1 MLVFLFYNGIGF
13 SQNKL
18 QKQLSAAH
26 ITTISINGNQI
37 FNISISTSKTD
48 DITVLSTLDGEY
60 QHQFQVVVKEVNNT
74 LNLSLEE
81 VSLTAIQDDKRNA
94 HKIIAATLHLKI
106 PEKLIVHI
114 LSDIGSV
121 QLDGVFNELHVQLLQ
136 GQCRIKGE
144 VKKATI
150 NTLDGDIMA
159 MTNNATV
166 EAVSHHG
173 SLTLD
178 TFSESNSIW
187 NLKSINGNITVVKL
201 D

>member
-1 MLVFLFYNGIGF
+1 
-13 SQNKL
+13 
-18 QKQLSAAH
+18 
-26 ITTISINGNQI
+26 
-37 FNISISTSKTD
+37 
-48 DITVLSTLDGEY
+48 
-60 QHQFQVVVKEVNNT
+60 VVVKEVNNT
-74 LNLSLEE
+74 LNLSLEQ
-81 VSLTAIQDDKRNA
+81 VSLAAIQDDKRNA
-94 HKIIAATLHLKI
+94 HKIIAATLYLKI
-106 PEKLIVHI
+106 PEQLIVHL

-136 GQCRIKGE
+136 GQCRVKGE

-178 TFSESNSIW
+178 TFPESNSVW
-187 NLKSINGNITVVKL
+187 KLKSINGNITVVKL